1 MRYLLDVNTLL
12 ALVILE
18 HEFHARVASWVERL
32 RASRVPELATCS
44 ITELGFVRVLG
55 QAQQYGS
62 SVAQARELLLKVKNS
77 NGIRWIFIP
86 DDRDIS
92 HLPRWVRTPKQTT
105 DGHLRGSLG
114 PTRPF
119 WQRWTAESPAGSSSP
134 RAAIH
139 KEHVDAC

>member
-12 ALVILE
+12 ALVVLE
-18 HEFHARVASWVERL
+18 HEFHERVASWLKRL
-32 RASRVPELATCS
+32 RASGVPELATCS

-62 SVAQARELLLKVKNS
+62 SIARARELLLKVKNS
-77 NGIRWIFIP
+77 DGIRWVFIP

-105 DGHLRGSLG
+105 DGHL
-114 PTRPF
+114 
-119 WQRWTAESPAGSSSP
+119 AELAGANEAVLATLDRRIPGAFVIPQSRHS
-134 RAAIH
+134 
-139 KEHVDAC
+139 